1 MMALLGI
8 LGGAALFAL
17 FAFAATRS
25 GTRLE
30 EGHGC
35 GGEAPSPE
43 ACSLAEECEACG
55 HADSSSG
62 WWPDDGVKDGD
73 RR

>member
-1 MMALLGI
+1 MMALTAI

-35 GGEAPSPE
+35 GGDAHSPE
-43 ACSLAEECEACG
+43 SCSLADGCDACG

-62 WWPDDGVKDGD
+62 WWPVDGVKDGG